1 MVHSNR
7 KETVNLKQ
15 LKFYIISGLALVLL
29 MVCNIVEKPTAKVEE
44 VKNTVATKLN
54 TKEKMAEIDG
64 QTIYF
69 KQIGEGKSPLLM
81 LHGFGGSSD
90 GFGDIYPELAKDH
103 TIIAVDIL
111 GFGRSSKP
119 MDFQYSFPAQANIY
133 YKLMGKLGYDKFAVL
148 GHSMGGEIS
157 LNLTYLYPE
166 AITHLILAD
175 STGIESFQ
183 QKEGFQKP
191 NLSVDLNTV
200 STITDYD
207 KTAVKNRRDDKEH
220 YSELS
225 KMREHRLAMD
235 ANEIKVSTL
244 IIWGRNDKSV
254 PWKNGETYHQLFKN
268 STFHIIE
275 KGYHAPFRQEPEEF
289 MKYVQAFFEK
299 HAVSINE

>member
-1 MVHSNR
+1 MTQSSG
-7 KETVNLKQ
+7 KETINLKR
-15 LKFYIISGLALVLL
+15 LKFYIISGIALLL
-29 MVCNIVEKPTAKVEE
+29 LVIVNIVEKPTAKVEE
-44 VKNTVATKLN
+44 VKDTVVTKLN
-54 TKEKMAEIDG
+54 TEEKMAEIDG

-69 KQIGEGKSPLLM
+69 KQISEGKPPLLM

-90 GFGDIYPELAKDH
+90 GFRDIYPELAKDH

-119 MDFQYSFPAQANIY
+119 MDFQYSFPVQANLY
-133 YKLMGKLGYDKFAVL
+133 YKLMKKLGYDQFAVL

-175 STGIESFQ
+175 STGIESFR
-183 QKEGFQKP
+183 QKGDTQKP
-191 NLSVDLNTV
+191 KLSADINTV

-207 KTAVKNRRDDKEH
+207 KNEVKNRRDDKEH
-220 YSELS
+220 YRELT
-225 KMREHRLAMD
+225 KMRERRIVMD
-235 ANEIKVSTL
+235 ADAIQVPTL

-289 MKYVQAFFEK
+289 MGYVQAFFEK
-299 HAVSINE
+299 HANH